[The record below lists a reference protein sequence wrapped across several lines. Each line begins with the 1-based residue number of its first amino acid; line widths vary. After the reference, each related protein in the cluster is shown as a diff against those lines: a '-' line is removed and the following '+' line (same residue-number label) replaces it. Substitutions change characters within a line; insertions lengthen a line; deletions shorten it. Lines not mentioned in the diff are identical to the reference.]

1 MEIVAYYVGVEHIV
15 NFTNNNLDLTWFD
28 QPELMMKTHGH
39 NTSQSLLGYDYH
51 NEIHYSQTG
60 SHLYRG
66 NGLQCDDLLICST
79 YDVFMLIFTCT
90 YLLFVFLGGT
100 CQQMFHTWNIISNQN
115 AGAKNWTKHFR
126 EHSDETAS
134 QYRRK
139 KKLPWVPITSSFRMN
154 SSTAPSASLLS
165 LSCFNSPFLWWRTQ
179 PWEVTWNQTM
189 CIGNPQRWT
198 ARRTTLNMG
207 RSKNESIN
215 NSVWYLY
222 L

>member
-1 MEIVAYYVGVEHIV
+1 MITIMRSIILKPEAICIEEMACNVTTCWYAPPMMYLCWYLHV
-15 NFTNNNLDLTWFD
+15 LTYCLFF
-28 QPELMMKTHGH
+28 
-39 NTSQSLLGYDYH
+39 LGYKSTNVPYMEH
-51 NEIHYSQTG
+51 
-60 SHLYRG
+60 HLESKCRRKE
-66 NGLQCDDLLICST
+66 LDKTLPWAQW
-79 YDVFMLIFTCT
+79 
-90 YLLFVFLGGT
+90 
-100 CQQMFHTWNIISNQN
+100 WNCISIS
-115 AGAKNWTKHFR
+115 A
-126 EHSDETAS
+126 
-134 QYRRK
+134 K

>member
-1 MEIVAYYVGVEHIV
+1 MITIMRSIILKPEAICIEEMACNVTTCWYAPPMMYLCWYLHVLTYCLFFLGVHV
-15 NFTNNNLDLTWFD
+15 N
-28 QPELMMKTHGH
+28 KCSIHGTSSRIKMQAQRIGQ
-39 NTSQSLLGYDYH
+39 NTSVSTVMKL
-51 NEIHYSQTG
+51 
-60 SHLYRG
+60 HL
-66 NGLQCDDLLICST
+66 
-79 YDVFMLIFTCT
+79 
-90 YLLFVFLGGT
+90 
-100 CQQMFHTWNIISNQN
+100 NI
-115 AGAKNWTKHFR
+115 G
-126 EHSDETAS
+126 E
-134 QYRRK
+134 K